1 MAHGSKEL
9 EPRTFFVLS
18 LGCAK
23 NTVDAQGMATL
34 LERAGYRA
42 VAEPAEADLVIVN
55 TCGFIESA
63 RAESLEALWDL
74 ATEKAPDQRLL
85 VAGCWSQRDPDAI
98 LAAVPA
104 VDGVLGTR
112 RWMDVVDVAR
122 GVLDPQRPR
131 PVVHLPSAPTVGQDD
146 VGVPRVALQGD
157 SAYLK
162 IADGCSRSCAF
173 CAIPLIKG
181 AAVSRPPAQI
191 LDEVALLVEWG
202 VKETILIAQDTT
214 AYGCDLG
221 VQDGLAQLLE
231 AMVGEVPG
239 MGWIRVMYV
248 FPGSVTPRLIDA
260 MARHPQI
267 LPYIDIPLQ
276 HAHPDV
282 LRRMRR
288 PANID
293 EVRRTVGALRDRMP
307 EIAIRTTFVV
317 GYPGETKVEFAALVD
332 FVEEIRFDR
341 VGVFTYSHEEGTP
354 AAALVD
360 DVPPEVKADRRD
372 RLMAAQQPISLER
385 NQALVGQVLDVLI
398 EGVGEGLSVGRSY
411 RDAPEIDG
419 LVLVKDEVPV
429 GEMVPVEIVQA
440 LEYDLVGRVVD
451 LRNGRP

>member
-157 SAYLK
+157 SA
-162 IADGCSRSCAF
+162 
-173 CAIPLIKG
+173 
-181 AAVSRPPAQI
+181 
-191 LDEVALLVEWG
+191 
-202 VKETILIAQDTT
+202 
-214 AYGCDLG
+214 
-221 VQDGLAQLLE
+221 
-231 AMVGEVPG
+231 
-239 MGWIRVMYV
+239 
-248 FPGSVTPRLIDA
+248 
-260 MARHPQI
+260 
-267 LPYIDIPLQ
+267 
-276 HAHPDV
+276 
-282 LRRMRR
+282 
-288 PANID
+288 
-293 EVRRTVGALRDRMP
+293 
-307 EIAIRTTFVV
+307 
-317 GYPGETKVEFAALVD
+317 
-332 FVEEIRFDR
+332 
-341 VGVFTYSHEEGTP
+341 
-354 AAALVD
+354 
-360 DVPPEVKADRRD
+360 
-372 RLMAAQQPISLER
+372 
-385 NQALVGQVLDVLI
+385 
-398 EGVGEGLSVGRSY
+398 
-411 RDAPEIDG
+411 
-419 LVLVKDEVPV
+419 
-429 GEMVPVEIVQA
+429 
-440 LEYDLVGRVVD
+440 
-451 LRNGRP
+451 